1 MNTELMIVNTE
12 EGYTTEERQRFT
24 KLHRLHLAAAVF
36 MGIQTIA
43 YGAAGADA
51 SVSPT
56 VGFPIDC
63 QDGPICTP
71 NMKVYSDQDPV
82 FLIILFVAL
91 SSFDHFVTWGIAYL
105 YPDIAMKWLFRY
117 QSNPLRWFEYSISA
131 AIMAVAIAILSGIH
145 DVHLWFL
152 ILLTHTVGMFLGY
165 VIEIIPHPGMIGYDP
180 QSKLVPIFSHLR
192 YVCYMISSLSI
203 SIPWLVIFCYFF
215 NAAKN
220 GDGIPDFV
228 YAAFLGTFV
237 LFLTFAA
244 NSAACH
250 LYNRYDFATA
260 EMIYIILSF
269 TAKTFLAADV
279 FGGLNASTDDD

>member
-1 MNTELMIVNTE
+1 MNGSDPYSPEQKE
-12 EGYTTEERQRFT
+12 RFT
-24 KLHRLHLAAAVF
+24 RLHHLHLAAAVF
-36 MGIQTIA
+36 MGIQTIG
-43 YGAAGADA
+43 YGAAGANA

-71 NMKVYSDQDPV
+71 HMRIFNDQDPV

-91 SSFDHFVTWGIAYL
+91 SSFDHFVTWGFAYL
-105 YPDIAMKWLFRY
+105 YPDIAMKWLFRF
-117 QSNPLRWFEYSISA
+117 QSNPFRWMEYSISA
-131 AIMAVAIAILSGIH
+131 SIMAVAIGILSGIH

-152 ILLTHTVGMFLGY
+152 ILLMHTIGMFLGY
-165 VIEIIPHPGMIGYDP
+165 VIEMIPHSGMDGYDS
-180 QSKLVPIFSHLR
+180 QSKLVPIYSHLR
-192 YVCYMISSLSI
+192 QTCYVISSLSI
-203 SIPWLVIFCYFF
+203 SFPWLVIFCYFF

-220 GDGIPDFV
+220 GDGNIPDFV
-228 YAAFLGTFV
+228 YAAFLGTFI

-250 LYNRYDFATA
+250 LFNRYDFATA
-260 EMIYIILSF
+260 EMIYIVLSF